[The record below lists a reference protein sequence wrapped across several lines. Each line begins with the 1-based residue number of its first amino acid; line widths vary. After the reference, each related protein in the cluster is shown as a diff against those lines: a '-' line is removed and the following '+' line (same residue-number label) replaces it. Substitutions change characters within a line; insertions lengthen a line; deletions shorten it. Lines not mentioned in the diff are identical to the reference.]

1 MSLRLTIL
9 GCGSSAGVPRIGG
22 HWGACDPANPKN
34 RRRRC
39 SVLVERHGSGGTTRV
54 LIDTSPD
61 LRQQL
66 LDAGVGVVDG
76 VLYTHDHADHTN
88 GIDELRGIALNTR
101 KRVPVWADQRTGE
114 LLQTRFSYCFYR
126 APGSDYPP
134 ILELNRLNPGETV
147 EIGGP
152 GGAIAA
158 LPFEVR
164 HGTIDALG
172 FRIGDVAYTPDLKD
186 IPDESLAALEN
197 LDIWIVD
204 ALRLTA
210 HPSHFTLDEALQ
222 WIRRLKPRRAILTN
236 MHIDL
241 DYAALCAQL
250 PPHVEPA
257 YDGMTLDIAAAAETG
272 ADADRLARQAKSGH

>member
-39 SVLVERHGSGGTTRV
+39 SVLVERHGNHGTTRL

-66 LDAGVGVVDG
+66 LDAGVGELQA

-101 KRVPVWADQRTGE
+101 NRVPVWADQRTAE

-134 ILELNRLNPGETV
+134 ILEMNQLTPGEPV
-147 EIGGP
+147 EIDGP
-152 GGAIAA
+152 GGVIAA
-158 LPFEVR
+158 LPFEVP
-164 HGTIDALG
+164 HGRIDALG
-172 FRIGDVAYTPDLKD
+172 FRIGDLAYTPDLNG
-186 IPDESLAALEN
+186 IPDASLPALAD
-197 LDIWIVD
+197 LDTWIVD
-204 ALRLTA
+204 ALRRTA
-210 HPSHFTLDEALQ
+210 HPSHFTLQDALD
-222 WIRRLKPRRAILTN
+222 WIARLSPRRAVLTN
-236 MHIDL
+236 MHIDM
-241 DYAALCAQL
+241 DYDTLAAEL
-250 PPHVEPA
+250 PAHVVPA
-257 YDGMTLDIAAAAETG
+257 YDGMTLDIAAAQGVEAG
-272 ADADRLARQAKSGH
+272 VLVRNAKIRP

>member
-1 MSLRLTIL
+1 MSLRLIIL

-39 SVLVERHGSGGTTRV
+39 SVLVERQGSGGVTRL

-61 LRQQL
+61 LREQL
-66 LDAGVGVVDG
+66 LDADVGVLQG

-134 ILELNRLNPGETV
+134 ILELNRLTPGQAV
-147 EIGGP
+147 EIDGP

-164 HGTIDALG
+164 HGNIDALG
-172 FRIGDVAYTPDLKD
+172 FRIGNVAYTPDVNG
-186 IPDESLAALEN
+186 IAPESLDALAG
-197 LDIWIVD
+197 LDVWIVD
-204 ALRLTA
+204 ALRRTP
-210 HPSHFTLDEALQ
+210 HPSHFTVDEALD
-222 WIRRLKPRRAILTN
+222 WIGRLAPERAVLTN

-241 DYAALCAQL
+241 DHDALAAQL
-250 PPHVEPA
+250 PPHVAPA
-257 YDGMTLDIAAAAETG
+257 YDGMTIDIVADQSVAAG
-272 ADADRLARQAKSGH
+272 AFTDRTRQTR

>member
-1 MSLRLTIL
+1 LRLTIL

-22 HWGACDPANPKN
+22 FWGACDPGNPRN

-39 SVLVERHGSGGTTRV
+39 SVLLERRGPGGTTRV

-66 LDAGVGVVDG
+66 LDANVSELQA

-88 GIDELRGIALNTR
+88 GIDELRAIALNTR
-101 KRVPVWADQRTGE
+101 KRVPVWADERTGE
-114 LLQTRFSYCFYR
+114 MLLTRFGYCFHM

-134 ILELNRLNPGETV
+134 ILALNRLTPGQAV
-147 EIGGP
+147 AVDGP

-158 LPFEVR
+158 LPFEVE
-164 HGTIDALG
+164 HGGIRALG
-172 FRIGDVAYTPDLKD
+172 FRIANVAYTPDLNG
-186 IPDESLAALEN
+186 IPDESLALLAD
-197 LDIWIVD
+197 LDLWIVD
-204 ALRLTA
+204 SLRLTP

-222 WIRRLKPRRAILTN
+222 WIARLAPRRAVLTN

-241 DYAALCAQL
+241 DYEALRAQL
-250 PPHVEPA
+250 PPHIVPA
-257 YDGMTLDIAAAAETG
+257 YDGMTLEISELQTLAAGKLTNQSSAL
-272 ADADRLARQAKSGH
+272 R

>member
-1 MSLRLTIL
+1 MTMRLTIL

-22 HWGACDPANPKN
+22 YWGACDPANPKN

-39 SVLVERHGSGGTTRV
+39 SVLVERQGPGGTTRL

-66 LDAGVGVVDG
+66 LDTGVGEVQAVF
-76 VLYTHDHADHTN
+76 YTHDHADHTN

-101 KRVPVWADQRTGE
+101 NRVPVWADQRTGE

-134 ILELNRLNPGETV
+134 ILELNRLTPGETV
-147 EIGGP
+147 EIDGP
-152 GGAIAA
+152 GGVIAA

-172 FRIGDVAYTPDLKD
+172 FRVGNVAYTPDLNG
-186 IPDESLAALEN
+186 IPDESLPALTG
-197 LDIWIVD
+197 LDVWIVD
-204 ALRLTA
+204 ALRRTP
-210 HPSHFTLDEALQ
+210 HPSHFTVDETLQ
-222 WIRRLKPRRAILTN
+222 WIARFAPKRAVLTN

-241 DYAALCAQL
+241 DYEALKSQL
-250 PPHVEPA
+250 PPDVEPA
-257 YDGMTLDIAAAAETG
+257 YDGMTLEI
-272 ADADRLARQAKSGH
+272 ADAARSQADELTGHARSSR

>member
-22 HWGACDPANPKN
+22 HWGACDPANPRN

-39 SVLVERHGSGGTTRV
+39 SVLVERQGSGGVTRL

-61 LRQQL
+61 LREQL
-66 LDAGVGVVDG
+66 LEVNVGILDA

-101 KRVPVWADQRTGE
+101 RRVPVWADQRTGE

-134 ILELNRLNPGETV
+134 ILELNRLKPGDAV
-147 EIGGP
+147 AIDGP
-152 GGAIAA
+152 GGVIEA
-158 LPFEVR
+158 LPFEVG
-164 HGTIDALG
+164 HGRIDALG
-172 FRIGDVAYTPDLKD
+172 FRIGNVAYTPDLNA
-186 IPDESLAALEN
+186 IPDESLAALAG
-197 LDIWIVD
+197 LDVWIVD
-204 ALRLTA
+204 ALRLA
-210 HPSHFTLDEALQ
+210 PHPSHFTVEEALE
-222 WIRRLKPRRAILTN
+222 WIGRLAPKRAVLTN

-241 DYAALCAQL
+241 DYDALSAKL
-250 PPHVEPA
+250 PPHVVPA
-257 YDGMTLDIAAAAETG
+257 HDGMTMEIAAAQSVTAHVFTG
-272 ADADRLARQAKSGH
+272 DMRKAR

>member
-39 SVLVERHGSGGTTRV
+39 SLLVERNGPGGVTRV
-54 LIDTSPD
+54 LIDTTPD

-66 LDAGVGVVDG
+66 LDAGVGEVQA

-88 GIDELRGIALNTR
+88 GIDELRSIALNMR
-101 KRVPVWADQRTGE
+101 QRVPVWADQRTGE
-114 LLQTRFSYCFYR
+114 TLQTRFSYCFYR

-134 ILELNRLNPGETV
+134 ILELNRLMPGQAV
-147 EIGGP
+147 EIDGP
-152 GGAIAA
+152 GGAVAV

-164 HGTIDALG
+164 HGQIDALG
-172 FRIGDVAYTPDLKD
+172 FRVGDVAYTPDLNA
-186 IPDESLAALEN
+186 IPDESLAALAD
-197 LDIWIVD
+197 LDVWIID
-204 ALRLTA
+204 ALRRSP
-210 HPSHFTLDEALQ
+210 HPSHFTLAESLG
-222 WIRRLKPRRAILTN
+222 WIARLAPKRAVLTN

-241 DYAALCAQL
+241 DYDTLASEL
-250 PPHVEPA
+250 PPHVTPA
-257 YDGMTLDIAAAAETG
+257 HDGLVLDIAG
-272 ADADRLARQAKSGH
+272 GDRQEAGHFARNTRSQS

>member
-22 HWGACDPANPKN
+22 HWGACDPANPRN

-39 SVLVERHGSGGTTRV
+39 SVLVERQDSGGTTRL

-66 LDAGVGVVDG
+66 LDANVGEVQA

-101 KRVPVWADQRTGE
+101 KRVPVWADRRTGE

-134 ILELNRLNPGETV
+134 ILELNWLNPGEPV
-147 EIGGP
+147 DINGP
-152 GGAIAA
+152 GGVIAA
-158 LPFEVR
+158 LPFEVE
-164 HGTIDALG
+164 HGGIRALG
-172 FRIGDVAYTPDLKD
+172 FRIGDIAYTPDLNG
-186 IPDESLAALEN
+186 IPDESLAALAD
-197 LDIWIVD
+197 LDVWIVD
-204 ALRLTA
+204 ALRLA
-210 HPSHFTLDEALQ
+210 PHPSHFTVEEALD
-222 WIRRLKPRRAILTN
+222 WIGRLAPKRAVLTN

-241 DYAALCAQL
+241 DYDALCARL
-250 PPHVEPA
+250 PPHVVPA
-257 YDGMTLDIAAAAETG
+257 YDGMTLDISAAEAFEAG
-272 ADADRLARQAKSGH
+272 ACTSHSNAGR

>member
-1 MSLRLTIL
+1 MTVRLTIL

-22 HWGACDPANPKN
+22 QWGACDPANPKN

-39 SVLVERHGSGGTTRV
+39 SVLIERQGSGGTTRL

-66 LDAGVGVVDG
+66 LDVGVGVLDA

-88 GIDELRGIALNTR
+88 GIDELRAIALNTR
-101 KRVPVWADQRTGE
+101 ARVPVWADQRTSDV
-114 LLQTRFSYCFYR
+114 LMNRFSYCFQM

-134 ILELNRLNPGETV
+134 ILRLNRLTPGKSV
-147 EIGGP
+147 EIDGP

-158 LPFEVR
+158 LPFEVE
-164 HGTIDALG
+164 HGTIRALG
-172 FRIGDVAYTPDLKD
+172 FRIGKAAYTPDLNG
-186 IPDESLAALEN
+186 IPEGSLSALSN
-197 LDIWIVD
+197 LDLWIVD
-204 ALRLTA
+204 ALRLKP
-210 HPSHFTLDEALQ
+210 HPSHFTLEESLQ
-222 WIRRLKPRRAILTN
+222 WIGRLKPKRAVLTN

-241 DYAALCAQL
+241 DYETLSLRL

-257 YDGMTLDIAAAAETG
+257 YDGMALDIGLAEAG
-272 ADADRLARQAKSGH
+272 SAEEPIMRSNAGG

>member
-39 SVLVERHGSGGTTRV
+39 SLLVERQGPGGATRV

-66 LDAGVGVVDG
+66 LNAGVGELQA

-88 GIDELRGIALNTR
+88 GIDELRSIALNMR
-101 KRVPVWADQRTGE
+101 QRVPVWADQRTGE
-114 LLQTRFSYCFYR
+114 TLQSRFSYCFYR

-134 ILELNRLNPGETV
+134 ILELNRLVPGQAI
-147 EIGGP
+147 EIDGP
-152 GGAIAA
+152 GGGVTV
-158 LPFEVR
+158 LPFVLR
-164 HGTIDALG
+164 HGQIDALG
-172 FRIGDVAYTPDLKD
+172 FRIAGVAYTPDLNA
-186 IPDESLAALEN
+186 IPDESLAALAD
-197 LDIWIVD
+197 LDVWIID
-204 ALRLTA
+204 ALRRSP
-210 HPSHFTLDEALQ
+210 HPSHFTLDESLA
-222 WIRRLKPRRAILTN
+222 WIERLAPKRAVLTN

-241 DYAALCAQL
+241 DYDTLAAEL
-250 PPHVEPA
+250 PPHVTPA
-257 YDGMTLDIAAAAETG
+257 YDGMVLDMAAADQSEARELTR
-272 ADADRLARQAKSGH
+272 DARQRR